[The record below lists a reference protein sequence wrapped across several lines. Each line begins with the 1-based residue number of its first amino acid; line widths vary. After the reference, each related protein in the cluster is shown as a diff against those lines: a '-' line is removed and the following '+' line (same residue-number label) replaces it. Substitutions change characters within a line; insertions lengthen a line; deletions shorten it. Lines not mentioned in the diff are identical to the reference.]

1 MAMSL
6 GDHQARTVIQNNVA
20 QAAGLATP
28 TSGAPTHLEARE
40 GPAPAQWQAV
50 KDEIRILYER
60 KPLRDVKKILEQ
72 RHGFR
77 ATERM
82 YKARLAQWGFSK
94 NYSDKD
100 YQICAV
106 LHHARQKSGKHRTAF
121 IIHGH
126 KRSAKDLHKY
136 IKGRKMSED
145 AFLATALKN
154 IRLDNEQERDQLA
167 HVRAYTPPP
176 AGPNTPQN
184 ERDGDDYL
192 YSPMTV
198 QSTST
203 AKQSPTETVMSGS
216 GSFSAYR
223 NSPTFSRPASQGK
236 TRSTALYPA
245 PLSAT
250 DLTLSR
256 QQIYVSQYASS
267 DNTPDPSTV
276 TWQSQ
281 LQQSSFSRL
290 GPSPLD
296 QHLPAASNI
305 PMASSYDSL
314 TIQGSLNGSPTMGCP
329 SLGRDVEYM
338 ALQVVDAPSLR
349 SLCGHDDLHAWR
361 LLSSDTSSLSSA
373 SSLSASDGFEHV
385 CPTCHD
391 LTRNHFISLPNLENT
406 NSPAARSR
414 RSILNETSDVT
425 EMTMSVPTSSR
436 GHQHSWKWVARCF
449 AACIYLSRGNET
461 LSHRSLADAEGE
473 FERMLVP
480 TQDPKILLALNQTL
494 QILHM
499 HDQGEITKTI
509 MRAAHDVAV
518 RVLGPDDPL
527 TTITRWMVYVADLN
541 MRDRD
546 ITSATLH
553 NVHAR
558 FVERYGSED
567 PRAIASLYCFGYML
581 NVERRLEQAEGV
593 LREVY
598 AVSCANL
605 GPKHLQSLSALTNL
619 ARCLER
625 QDRLDEAI
633 ENLQTVVKD
642 SRDTLGDNHPR
653 RLETMRVLGTFYEK
667 QGCVDVAEKLYWKV
681 LEGRIKM
688 LGVNHGFTRGMQR
701 DLEEL
706 LRSRGKWEVGD
717 GSGGQSEAQLRMQ
730 DLFEWNPDEWE
741 DMGGASDGNSSDGV
755 GSEHDAF

>member
-6 GDHQARTVIQNNVA
+6 GDHQARTVFQNNVA
-20 QAAGLATP
+20 QPAGLATP
-28 TSGAPTHLEARE
+28 TPGAPTHLEARE

-50 KDEIRILYER
+50 KDEIRILYEK

-154 IRLDNEQERDQLA
+154 IRLDSEQERDQFA

-184 ERDGDDYL
+184 ERDDDDHL
-192 YSPMTV
+192 YSLTMV

-203 AKQSPTETVMSGS
+203 AKRSPTETAMSGS
-216 GSFSAYR
+216 GSLSAHR
-223 NSPTFSRPASQGK
+223 DSPTFARPASPSEA
-236 TRSTALYPA
+236 RSTALYPA
-245 PLSAT
+245 PVPAT

-256 QQIYVSQYASS
+256 QQTYVPQYASTDVNS
-267 DNTPDPSTV
+267 DPSAV

-281 LQQSSFSRL
+281 PQQSPFQRL
-290 GPSPLD
+290 APSPLD
-296 QHLPAASNI
+296 RPLPAASNI
-305 PMASSYDSL
+305 PMAPAYNSP

-361 LLSSDTSSLSSA
+361 LLSSVTSSSSSA

-406 NSPAARSR
+406 TSPATRPR
-414 RSILNETSDVT
+414 RSILNETSDVADT
-425 EMTMSVPTSSR
+425 TMSVPTSSR

-461 LSHRSLADAEGE
+461 LSQRSLADAEGE

-527 TTITRWMVYVADLN
+527 TTITRWMVYVADLK

-546 ITSATLH
+546 ITSATLYD
-553 NVHAR
+553 VHAR
-558 FVERYGSED
+558 FVEWYGLED

-581 NVERRLEQAEGV
+581 NVERRLEQAESV
-593 LREVY
+593 LREAY
-598 AVSCANL
+598 AMSCANL

-633 ENLQTVVKD
+633 ENVETVVRD

-653 RLETMRVLGTFYEK
+653 RLETMRILGTFYEK
-667 QGCVDVAEKLYWKV
+667 QGRVDIAESLYWKV

-688 LGVNHGFTRGMQR
+688 LGVNHGFTRGMQK

-706 LRSRGKWEVGD
+706 LKSRGKWAASDVP
-717 GSGGQSEAQLRMQ
+717 GGQSEAQLRMQ
-730 DLFEWNPDEWE
+730 DLFEWNPGEW
-741 DMGGASDGNSSDGV
+741 DDVGGASDAESSDGM
-755 GSEHDAF
+755 GCEHDAF